1 MNQVVLVGRIERIV
15 KKDEEQLIL
24 TMSVPAFSKN
34 EKESRVIDMINCTL
48 LGNVAKQTAEYCKV
62 NDVVGI
68 RGRIQK
74 RGQYPMEIIAEKVTF
89 LSSKTYEQD
98 V

>member
-1 MNQVVLVGRIERIV
+1 MNQVTLVGRIERIV

-62 NDVVGI
+62 NDVIGI

-89 LSSKTYEQD
+89 LSSSVSD
-98 V
+98 

>member
-1 MNQVVLVGRIERIV
+1 MNQVVLIGRIERIV

-89 LSSKTYEQD
+89 LSSSVSD
-98 V
+98 

>member
-1 MNQVVLVGRIERIV
+1 MNQVVLVGRIERIA

-74 RGQYPMEIIAEKVTF
+74 RGQYPMEIIVEKVTF
-89 LSSKTYEQD
+89 LSSSVSD
-98 V
+98 

>member
-68 RGRIQK
+68 IGRTQK
-74 RGQYPMEIIAEKVTF
+74 RGQYPMEIIVEKVTF
-89 LSSKTYEQD
+89 LSSSVSD
-98 V
+98 

>member
-1 MNQVVLVGRIERIV
+1 MNQVVLVGRVERIV

-89 LSSKTYEQD
+89 LSSSVSD
-98 V
+98 

>member
-1 MNQVVLVGRIERIV
+1 
-15 KKDEEQLIL
+15 
-24 TMSVPAFSKN
+24 MSVPAFSKN

-68 RGRIQK
+68 RERIQK

-89 LSSKTYEQD
+89 LSSSVSD
-98 V
+98 

>member
-62 NDVVGI
+62 NDAVGI

-89 LSSKTYEQD
+89 LSSSVSD
-98 V
+98 

>member
-68 RGRIQK
+68 IGRIQK
-74 RGQYPMEIIAEKVTF
+74 RGQYPMEIIVEKVTF
-89 LSSKTYEQD
+89 LSSSVSD
-98 V
+98 

>member
-34 EKESRVIDMINCTL
+34 EKESRVVDMINCTL

-89 LSSKTYEQD
+89 LSSSVSD
-98 V
+98 

>member
-1 MNQVVLVGRIERIV
+1 MNQVVLVGRIIN
-15 KKDEEQLIL
+15 KNLDGDKMLITL
-24 TMSVPAFSKN
+24 LVPASCKYEN
-34 EKESRVIDMINCTL
+34 GNYPPDKINCTL

-89 LSSKTYEQD
+89 LSSSVSD
-98 V
+98 

>member
-68 RGRIQK
+68 IGRIQK
-74 RGQYPMEIIAEKVTF
+74 RGQYPMEIIVEKVKF
-89 LSSKTYEQD
+89 LSSSVSD
-98 V
+98 

>member
-68 RGRIQK
+68 IGRIQK
-74 RGQYPMEIIAEKVTF
+74 RGQYPIEIIVEKVTF
-89 LSSKTYEQD
+89 LSSSVSD
-98 V
+98 

>member
-1 MNQVVLVGRIERIV
+1 MNQVVLVGRIV

-62 NDVVGI
+62 NDVIGI

-74 RGQYPMEIIAEKVTF
+74 RGQYPMEIIAENVTF
-89 LSSKTYEQD
+89 LSSSVSD
-98 V
+98 

>member
-89 LSSKTYEQD
+89 LSSSVSD
-98 V
+98 

>member
-1 MNQVVLVGRIERIV
+1 MNQVTLVGRVERIV

-34 EKESRVIDMINCTL
+34 ENESRVIDMINCTL

-62 NDVVGI
+62 NDVIGI

-89 LSSKTYEQD
+89 LSSSVSD
-98 V
+98 

>member
-74 RGQYPMEIIAEKVTF
+74 RGQYPMEIIVEKVTF
-89 LSSKTYEQD
+89 LSSSVSD
-98 V
+98 

>member
-15 KKDEEQLIL
+15 KKDEEQFIL

-89 LSSKTYEQD
+89 LSSSVSD
-98 V
+98 

>member
-62 NDVVGI
+62 NDVIGI

-74 RGQYPMEIIAEKVTF
+74 RGQYPMEIIAEEATF
-89 LSSKTYEQD
+89 LSSSVSD
-98 V
+98 